1 MIPFDPDQIIIA
13 AREAGDLAL
22 ARWREGGQPDCKI
35 WEKKPG
41 HPVCDID
48 LAVDELLKE
57 RLAAILPEAG
67 WLSEETVDDSDR
79 TRREWTWLVDPIDG
93 TRDYIR
99 GRKGWAI
106 SIALMKAGR
115 PVFSVIHAPVG
126 DRCFTARKG
135 DGAWL
140 NGASIHASAREEIT
154 GARVPSDGL
163 AKADRDLAMVPKPNS
178 IALRICMVASGEADL
193 VATLRWGNEWDV
205 AAAEPDRGGSRR
217 DRQRRAGRPDPL
229 QQGQPQGFRPDR
241 VRARYSRRGGGASG
255 GSRGGDT
262 GGELVRR
269 VRKQKTPSSRT

>member
-205 AAAEPDRGGSRR
+205 AAANLIAAEAGAIVSDALGDPIRYNKASPKDFGLIVCAPGIHGAVVERLADRAAEIL
-217 DRQRRAGRPDPL
+217 AGN
-229 QQGQPQGFRPDR
+229 
-241 VRARYSRRGGGASG
+241 
-255 GSRGGDT
+255 
-262 GGELVRR
+262 
-269 VRKQKTPSSRT
+269 